1 MEIFTYVGA
10 LPIVLA
16 LAAFVAPL
24 FSLKIRNRFF
34 YAGYL
39 IAFSALSLYYSMNV
53 LIALYENGYKPIVY
67 PFGGWPP
74 PLGIVYEIDFLNG
87 VLGFVA
93 SLIMFFV
100 ALYSLWYFTKL
111 ENGYEWLT
119 TLLLILMSGIIG
131 CLYTGDVFNFF
142 VMLEVIC
149 ISSYALVAFFR
160 KRKWAIEAST
170 SYAFIGA
177 LATTL
182 FLLGAIYIYAAFG
195 TLNMADVAAKSH
207 GVVADALSAWS
218 GVCRG
223 YQCIGNIA
231 VASAIAVALMLWAL
245 TFEAGIFPNNFWI
258 PSAYSEAPTPAS
270 AMFAGIVDK
279 VGTYGVLRL
288 LFTLFTAYGSTLAFR
303 LGSIEFRDAVLYML
317 SILGLV
323 TGYLGAILMAFQRDV
338 KRLLAY
344 STISHIGILFTVLA
358 GGASVYSP
366 RVAVLAVS
374 ALLFHMVTHAIGE
387 SLLFLGLGSFA
398 VIAGSKRLDAMAG
411 YGKLY
416 PGMGLAI
423 AMGAMSLL
431 GVIPLAGF
439 FSKYMLF
446 LAMLEAGLLVH
457 AVSIILISGISAVGY
472 FRIVYTLF
480 MLKPKERK
488 ETGLAWATSVCML
501 MAIALMA
508 LGIAFIAGYVVE
520 PLTNGVANVVT
531 REGVAN
537 YIQAANELAKIL
549 SG

>member
-1 MEIFTYVGA
+1 MEIPTYVGA
-10 LPIVLA
+10 LPVILA

-24 FSLKIRNRFF
+24 FTLKIRNRFF

-39 IAFSALSLYYSMNV
+39 IAFSTLSLYYSAYV
-53 LIALYENGYKPIVY
+53 LAALYENGYKPIVY

-74 PLGIVYEIDFLNG
+74 PLGIVYEVDFLNG
-87 VLGFVA
+87 VLGLVA
-93 SLIMFFV
+93 SLTMFFV
-100 ALYSLWYFTKL
+100 ALYSLWYFTEIEK
-111 ENGYEWLT
+111 GYEWLT

-131 CLYTGDVFNFF
+131 CLYTGDIFNFF

-160 KRKWAIEAST
+160 RRRWAIEASS

-195 TLNMADVAAKSH
+195 TLNMADIAAKSH
-207 GVVADALSAWS
+207 GMVANALSAWS

-231 VASAIAVALMLWAL
+231 IASAIAVALMLWAL

-303 LGSIEFRDAVLYML
+303 LGPIEFRDAVLYTL

-358 GGASVYSP
+358 AGASVYSP
-366 RVAVLAVS
+366 RIAVLAIS

-398 VIAGSKRLDAMAG
+398 TIAGSKRLDAMAG

-416 PGMGLAI
+416 PGMGLAV

-446 LAMLEAGLLVH
+446 LAMLEAGLIVH
-457 AVSIILISGISAVGY
+457 AVSIILISGISAIGY

-480 MLKPKERK
+480 MLEPKSNRK
-488 ETGLAWATSVCML
+488 ASLASASGVCVL
-501 MAIALMA
+501 MAVALLA
-508 LGIAFIAGYVVE
+508 LGIAFIAGYVAG
-520 PLTNGVANVVT
+520 PLMNGVASVVT
-531 REGVAN
+531 KQGVAS
-537 YIQAANELAKIL
+537 YVQAANEIAKVL